1 MSPVENLRPNLVLQ
15 IGFAV
20 LFAGAIALSVSS
32 CGPRAAE
39 TPLSEAAHAHYHVHG
54 PGIEHG
60 HAHADFPS
68 GGHTHGHEHPW
79 DDPLP

>member
-1 MSPVENLRPNLVLQ
+1 MSHVANIRSHFLPQLA
-15 IGFAV
+15 FAIV
-20 LFAGAIALSVSS
+20 FAGAIGLSVSS
-32 CGPRAAE
+32 CESRPAE
-39 TPLSEAAHAHYHVHG
+39 APLSETAHAHYHVHG

-79 DDPLP
+79 DDERP